1 MRNWF
6 GGSFSVYS
14 FVGSVRE
21 YSSHPAISSLVI
33 RSRKLVTI
41 AVSFYI
47 FQFPF
52 DTNNSLWDCDVP
64 PPPTIWGAKR
74 GWGDTGGVC
83 GCGRIQFQ
91 STDKSKLVICST
103 AQCYM
108 ISTRRRRRIL
118 QHPPPPEMAVFFFY
132 NYLIARR
139 PTAVYSDCN
148 LEYFVFTRLPD
159 WRLIGK
165 LNFFFRRFFLPFI
178 AWVYQISV
186 MVVDNVQ
193 YKARPS
199 FYSLRERNEWINK
212 RLLFTFTISGSGAGA

>member
-1 MRNWF
+1 M
-6 GGSFSVYS
+6 
-14 FVGSVRE
+14 
-21 YSSHPAISSLVI
+21 
-33 RSRKLVTI
+33 
-41 AVSFYI
+41 
-47 FQFPF
+47 
-52 DTNNSLWDCDVP
+52 
-64 PPPTIWGAKR
+64 
-74 GWGDTGGVC
+74 C

-108 ISTRRRRRIL
+108 ISTRRRRSIL
-118 QHPPPPEMAVFFFY
+118 QHPPPPEMAAFFFY

-148 LEYFVFTRLPD
+148 LEYFVFTRFL
-159 WRLIGK
+159 RLKINRK
-165 LNFFFRRFFLPFI
+165 TQLLLSQIFPPFI

-199 FYSLRERNEWINK
+199 FYSLREQMNELINVCYSH
-212 RLLFTFTISGSGAGA
+212 LLSVAVEQELNLCLLSSGIVVRQKNNNSIRKSDK